1 MSMSQGDIAPAA
13 APITLLHVFSTF
25 NVGGPQV
32 RFTKI
37 AERLGDRYRHIVLA
51 TDHNYGARSLGK
63 GISSIAISDAEF
75 NKRNTLANLPIY
87 RRLIRSSGAGRLITY
102 NWGATEWGLANL
114 IAGIPH
120 VHIEDGFGPEE
131 ARRQLPRRMWFR
143 RLALARARPIALPS
157 RTLEKIALEQWRFPR
172 SQIAYI
178 PNGVD
183 CDRFARPPD
192 QSLCAS
198 LGLDGRVPVIGT
210 VAGLRPEKNVGRLIR
225 AFARVHAQCAV
236 RLVIVGTGP
245 EREALMSLAQSLG
258 IAADVTFAGQMA
270 EVERIL
276 GAFAIYAIS
285 SDTEQMPI
293 SLIEAMAASLPVAAV
308 NVGDIASMVATE
320 NRPFVTPVGDEP
332 LASAIAALLADPERC
347 RRIGAANAVR
357 ARSDFAE
364 STMIAAYD
372 ALYSGRPLPA

>member
-1 MSMSQGDIAPAA
+1 MTDPAPRQT
-13 APITLLHVFSTF
+13 ILHVFPSF
-25 NVGGPQV
+25 EVGGSQM
-32 RFTKI
+32 RFVTLAK
-37 AERLGDRYRHIVLA
+37 RLAARYRHVILA
-51 TDHNYGARSLGK
+51 MNNRHEAASLL
-63 GISSIAISDAEF
+63 DATVDF
-75 NKRNTLANLPIY
+75 ALQPYALDKRFSLANLVAY
-87 RRLIRSSGAGRLITY
+87 RRIIRDSGAARLITY

-114 IAGIPH
+114 LGGIPH
-120 VHIEDGFGPEE
+120 IHIEDGFGPEE
-131 ARRQLPRRMWFR
+131 TRRQIPRRVWFR

>member
-1 MSMSQGDIAPAA
+1 MSTFRTDMDPAA

-32 RFTKI
+32 RFVKI
-37 AERLGDRYRHIVLA
+37 AGRLGDRYKHLVLA
-51 TDHNYGARSLGK
+51 TDHQYAARGLAE
-63 GISSIAISDAEF
+63 GISSIAINDAAF
-75 NKRNTLANLPIY
+75 DKRNTLANLPLY
-87 RRLIRSSGAGRLITY
+87 RRLIRASGASRLITY

-131 ARRQLPRRMWFR
+131 VRRQLPRRVWFR
-143 RLALARARPIALPS
+143 RLALARAQPIVLPS
-157 RTLEKIALEQWRFPR
+157 RTLEKIALEHWKFPR
-172 SQIAYI
+172 GQVAYI

-210 VAGLRPEKNVGRLIR
+210 VAGLRPEKNLGRLIR
-225 AFARVHAQCAV
+225 AFARVHAQGAA

-245 EREALMSLAQSLG
+245 EQEALASLARSLG
-258 IAADVTFAGQMA
+258 IADDVTFVGHIA
-270 EVERIL
+270 EVDRIL
-276 GAFAIYAIS
+276 PAFSIYAIS

-308 NVGDIASMVATE
+308 NVGDIASMVAAE
-320 NRPFVTPVGDEP
+320 NRPFITPVDEGP
-332 LASAIAALLADPERC
+332 LATAMADLLADPGRR
-347 RRIGAANAVR
+347 RRIGSANADK
-357 ARSDFAE
+357 ARSDFSE
-364 STMIAAYD
+364 DRMIAAYD
-372 ALYSGRPLPA
+372 ALYRGRPLPA